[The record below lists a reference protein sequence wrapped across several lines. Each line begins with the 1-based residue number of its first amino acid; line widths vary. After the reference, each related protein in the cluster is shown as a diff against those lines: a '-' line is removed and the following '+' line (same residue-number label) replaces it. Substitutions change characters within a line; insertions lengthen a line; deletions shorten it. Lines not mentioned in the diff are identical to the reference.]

1 MWGDRRSIASVEG
14 ANCAMKQA
22 QLIGIAVA
30 GVCGLGAFFLMKSIV
45 SKPRE
50 IQREVHTNTTEVLVA
65 RANIGLGHVATE
77 SSFRWQA
84 WPEDGVP
91 SGAITRRGGGN
102 PMKDLVGGI
111 ARAPMMA
118 GEPVTKAK
126 LVKAGEGGVLASIL
140 PAGMRA
146 ISTKITDDT
155 AVGKMILPNDHVDVI
170 LTRRLRGR
178 AGGDDQVSDTLF
190 RNVRVLAI
198 GQQLE
203 PKEGKKGADGT
214 TATLELTPEQAEQL
228 ALAKSMG
235 EISLALRSIAD
246 FVRDGQGPSDTN
258 ALKRSGQQG
267 NAIKF
272 MRYGHRTRAYGV
284 N

>member
-1 MWGDRRSIASVEG
+1 
-14 ANCAMKQA
+14 MKRA
-22 QLIGIAVA
+22 QLIGVAVA
-30 GVCGLGAFFLMKSIV
+30 GICGLGAFFMMKSII

-50 IQREVHTNTTEVLVA
+50 IQREVHTDTAEVLVA
-65 RANIGLGHVATE
+65 RAEMGLGNVASE

-84 WPEDGVP
+84 WPQDGVP
-91 SGAITRRGGGN
+91 QGAITRRSGGN
-102 PMKDLVGGI
+102 PTRDLAGGI
-111 ARAPMMA
+111 VRAPIMA

-140 PAGMRA
+140 PRGMRA

-170 LTRRLRGR
+170 LTRRLRSR
-178 AGGDDQVSDTLF
+178 GGSSGSDDQVSDTLF

-203 PKEGKKGADGT
+203 AKEGKKGADGT
-214 TATLELTPEQAEQL
+214 TATLELGPEQAEQL

-246 FVRDGQGPSDTN
+246 FVRDGPGPSDTN
-258 ALKRSGQQG
+258 ALKRSGQG
-267 NAIKF
+267 TAIKL
-272 MRYGHRTRAYGV
+272 MRYGVKSRAYGV